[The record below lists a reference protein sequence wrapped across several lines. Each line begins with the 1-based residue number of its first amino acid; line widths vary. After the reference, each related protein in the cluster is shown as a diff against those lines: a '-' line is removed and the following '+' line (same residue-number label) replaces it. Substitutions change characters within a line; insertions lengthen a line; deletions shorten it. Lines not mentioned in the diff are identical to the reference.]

1 MPTRLAASALLLAA
15 KPGGTQAN
23 TVFKVVLIGFSAN
36 QHSQLQASMPTTRS
50 GYSHQR
56 SGSR

>member
-1 MPTRLAASALLLAA
+1 VAA
-15 KPGGTQAN
+15 KPGGSQAKRV
-23 TVFKVVLIGFSAN
+23 VFKVVLIGFSAN
-36 QHSQLQASMPTTRS
+36 HINQLQASMPTTRS